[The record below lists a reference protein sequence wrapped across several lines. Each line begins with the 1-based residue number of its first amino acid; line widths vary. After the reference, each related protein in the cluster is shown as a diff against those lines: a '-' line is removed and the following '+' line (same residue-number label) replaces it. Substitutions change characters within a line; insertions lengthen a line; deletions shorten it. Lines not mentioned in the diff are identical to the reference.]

1 MKRAPY
7 LPTSFAPLHTKTL
20 SFHHVLPG
28 QGAMKDFLFSVELPG
43 PLGTN
48 GAAQRSDTE
57 HTLLRFQDL
66 CNLLF

>member
-7 LPTSFAPLHTKTL
+7 LPTSFVPLHTKTL
-20 SFHHVLPG
+20 STRHVLPG

-57 HTLLRFQDL
+57 HTLLRFQDP